1 YRRVVGGRD
10 VVGKPIRLA
19 LPELEAK
26 ILRILD
32 DVYREGRSFTAQE
45 YAIPLDRGQGVEEVY
60 FTLTFQPMHA
70 ADGAIEGVLA
80 FGYDVTTHV
89 LARRKSEETGARLAG
104 QNEILEMIANGSP
117 LKETLSALAI
127 LSEGLSRG
135 AIASILLMNPA
146 GTRLVHGAAPN
157 LPGGFYGL
165 TDQVAVGPETGSC
178 GASAHGRIPVIAEN
192 IETDPRWEGYRE
204 AALSHGLRACW
215 SVPILSPEGKVL
227 GTFAMY

>member
-1 YRRVVGGRD
+1 APIAILRGPDHVFEFCNPPYRRVVGGRD

-32 DVYREGRSFTAQE
+32 DVYREGRSFSAQE

-60 FTLTFQPMHA
+60 STLTFQPMQDA
-70 ADGAIEGVLA
+70 GGASEGVLA

-104 QNEILEMIANGSP
+104 QNEVLEMIANGSP

-127 LSEGLSRG
+127 LS
-135 AIASILLMNPA
+135 
-146 GTRLVHGAAPN
+146 
-157 LPGGFYGL
+157 
-165 TDQVAVGPETGSC
+165 
-178 GASAHGRIPVIAEN
+178 
-192 IETDPRWEGYRE
+192 
-204 AALSHGLRACW
+204 
-215 SVPILSPEGKVL
+215 
-227 GTFAMY
+227 